1 MKHFKLEYMPF
12 PAEAQGFVFGLIYC
26 AGRVP
31 RIIIDSTRDEQTQR
45 QALRHELAHLMLG
58 HVDNMEADPDTLEA
72 EADTAADNMT
82 DADLE
87 TLLAWAI

>member
-12 PAEAQGFVFGLIYC
+12 PEEARGFVFGLISC

-31 RIIIDSTRDEQTQR
+31 RIIIDSSQDERTQR

-58 HVDNMEADPDTLEA
+58 HVDNLEADLATLEA

-82 DADLE
+82 DADME
-87 TLLAWAI
+87 ALLAWAI

>member
-12 PAEAQGFVFGLIYC
+12 PAEAQGFVFGLISC

-58 HVDNMEADPDTLEA
+58 HIDNQDAALEALEA
-72 EADTAADNMT
+72 EADAAAANMT
-82 DADLE
+82 EAELE
-87 TLLAWAI
+87 ALLQWAI